1 MNTRRDPEQDLQRLL
16 DDDGGE
22 FGAIYKRLSRP
33 EPPRRLDRVV
43 IANAARALH
52 GGRAPTAQRWWL
64 GLGSAA
70 GIVLAAGI
78 AWQVGQQID
87 SKDAQSSAPRSERS
101 IVPVE
106 PISASARMQKSAA
119 PEAEAAIADK
129 EMPAQGPQAK
139 QESLPAVRRKAVAP
153 RPQPAL
159 APPPAPASPPP
170 AEQTMEPEPA
180 PSPEM
185 STADEA
191 QAFPEKKDSLSSD
204 GASRATGELR
214 SNRLDQA
221 AGGATTMSAPKAA
234 VEQSRAPSPN
244 SSVKLRQ
251 NMHLAPQDWLAEIV
265 RLKNAGRRQE
275 AIENLRLFRRMHP
288 DWQLSDELR
297 RLSE

>member
-1 MNTRRDPEQDLQRLL
+1 MSTRLDPEQDLQRLL
-16 DDDGGE
+16 EDDGGE

-43 IANAARALH
+43 LANAARALH

-87 SKDAQSSAPRSERS
+87 AKDARSSAPRTERS
-101 IVPVE
+101 IIPVE
-106 PISASARMQKSAA
+106 PISTSARMQNSVA
-119 PEAEAAIADK
+119 PEPVAAEAEKEIPAAV
-129 EMPAQGPQAK
+129 EMPK
-139 QESLPAVRRKAVAP
+139 QESSPAVRRKATAP
-153 RPQPAL
+153 RPEPVL
-159 APPPAPASPPP
+159 APPPAPVPPPP
-170 AEQTMEPEPA
+170 AEQMMQPEPLPA
-180 PSPEM
+180 PAM

-204 GASRATGELR
+204 ASAR
-214 SNRLDQA
+214 A
-221 AGGATTMSAPKAA
+221 AGGLRSDQTAGNAATMSAPKATP
-234 VEQSRAPSPN
+234 EQSRAPSPN

>member
-1 MNTRRDPEQDLQRLL
+1 MSTRRNPEQDLQRLL

-87 SKDAQSSAPRSERS
+87 SKDAQSNAPRSERS
-101 IVPVE
+101 IIPVE
-106 PISASARMQKSAA
+106 PISASARMQKSVT
-119 PEAEAAIADK
+119 PEAEAAVADK

-139 QESLPAVRRKAVAP
+139 QESLPAVRRKAAAP

-159 APPPAPASPPP
+159 APPPAPPP
-170 AEQTMEPEPA
+170 
-180 PSPEM
+180 
-185 STADEA
+185 
-191 QAFPEKKDSLSSD
+191 
-204 GASRATGELR
+204 
-214 SNRLDQA
+214 
-221 AGGATTMSAPKAA
+221 
-234 VEQSRAPSPN
+234 
-244 SSVKLRQ
+244 
-251 NMHLAPQDWLAEIV
+251 
-265 RLKNAGRRQE
+265 
-275 AIENLRLFRRMHP
+275 
-288 DWQLSDELR
+288 
-297 RLSE
+297 